1 MERPDSSWS
10 SRKIQQEKRRTN
22 RMDFKTFKEE
32 VKENVRAHLPK
43 EAKDVE
49 LSFGTYQKM
58 NYSYE
63 ALFINIPEKM
73 LKYQLILMSYMKHIK
88 MVRIYQNFMR

>member
-43 EAKDVE
+43 EAKDVSIV
-49 LSFGTYQKM
+49 LG
-58 NYSYE
+58 
-63 ALFINIPEKM
+63 
-73 LKYQLILMSYMKHIK
+73 HIK
-88 MVRIYQNFMR
+88 K

>member
-1 MERPDSSWS
+1 
-10 SRKIQQEKRRTN
+10 
-22 RMDFKTFKEE
+22 MDFKTFKEE

-63 ALFINIPEKM
+63 ALFINIPEKNV
-73 LKYQLILMSYMKHIK
+73 Q
-88 MVRIYQNFMR
+88 V

>member
-49 LSFGTYQKM
+49 LSFGTYK
-58 NYSYE
+58 
-63 ALFINIPEKM
+63 K
-73 LKYQLILMSYMKHIK
+73 
-88 MVRIYQNFMR
+88 

>member
-1 MERPDSSWS
+1 
-10 SRKIQQEKRRTN
+10 
-22 RMDFKTFKEE
+22 MDFKTFKEE

-49 LSFGTYQKM
+49 LSMKHFLLIFQR
-58 NYSYE
+58 
-63 ALFINIPEKM
+63 KM

>member
-32 VKENVRAHLPK
+32 VKENVRAHLPN
-43 EAKDVE
+43 ENT
-49 LSFGTYQKM
+49 LSHSIVF
-58 NYSYE
+58 S
-63 ALFINIPEKM
+63 
-73 LKYQLILMSYMKHIK
+73 
-88 MVRIYQNFMR
+88 R

>member
-32 VKENVRAHLPK
+32 VKEIEVQQPADTTEETK
-43 EAKDVE
+43 E
-49 LSFGTYQKM
+49 
-58 NYSYE
+58 
-63 ALFINIPEKM
+63 I
-73 LKYQLILMSYMKHIK
+73 
-88 MVRIYQNFMR
+88 